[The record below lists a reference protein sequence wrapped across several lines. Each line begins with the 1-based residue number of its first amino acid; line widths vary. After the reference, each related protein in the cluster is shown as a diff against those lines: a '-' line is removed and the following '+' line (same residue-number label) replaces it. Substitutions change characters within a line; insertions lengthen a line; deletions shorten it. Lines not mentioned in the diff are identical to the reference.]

1 MFGRSASKNKTMIAL
16 FSLIVS
22 VILVITKVT
31 IAIITNSIGVFSE
44 ALNNGLD
51 LVTVLIAFL
60 AIRMSLRPADKDH
73 TYGHG
78 KYENLSAAVE
88 LIIISLLSLFIIYRS
103 IQRII
108 YRDFQLY
115 INNYIF
121 IVLVVSVLLNIIRVY
136 FVGRAAKTHRSPVF
150 EAEFLNYMTDIAS
163 SVVIIAGL
171 LFARSGFLLADPI
184 ASIIVSV
191 AVLIFALRLSVKVFR
206 NLLDYI
212 PAEIT
217 DRIFKLSKSF
227 KEVKSINELRIHEVG
242 NIKFINLN
250 INLEKN
256 LYLSQVEKIKERFKE
271 KIENDNPGC
280 RIILETKTAYG
291 KNDVYSKVKEII
303 LDHKNIKDIH
313 NINIYQVE
321 DQIDLSVHIL
331 LIKGLDLI
339 KTEKLTKKVEN
350 ELKNEIISL
359 RSIYIHIEEAN
370 IKQSWKDITADSKSL
385 INRIKK
391 EVKEY
396 AVPSTCHHFTILKK
410 DNNYNIAFHCR
421 LEKDLKVGQA
431 HSVVTMIEDII
442 RKKFKNIEEISIHVE
457 PNKEWLK

>member
-1 MFGRSASKNKTMIAL
+1 MFGKLARNNKTMVAL

-22 VILVITKVT
+22 VILVITKVI

-60 AIRMSLRPADKDH
+60 AIRMSLKPPDKDH

-108 YRDFQLY
+108 YRDFQLN

-121 IVLVVSVLLNIIRVY
+121 IVLIISVILNIIRVY
-136 FVGRAAKTHRSPVF
+136 FVGRAAKTHRSSVF
-150 EAEFLNYMTDIAS
+150 EAEFLNYTTDIVS
-163 SVVIIAGL
+163 SIVIIAGL
-171 LFARSGFLLADPI
+171 LFSKSGFLLADPI
-184 ASIIVSV
+184 ASIIVSI
-191 AVLIFALRLSVKVFR
+191 AVLIFGLRLSIKVFR

-212 PAEIT
+212 PVETT
-217 DRIFKLSKSF
+217 DRIIKSSKSF
-227 KEVKSINELRIHEVG
+227 KEIKSINELRIHEVG

-256 LYLSQVEKIKERFKE
+256 LYLSQVEKIKERFKQ
-271 KIENDNPGC
+271 KIEKDNPGC
-280 RIILETKTAYG
+280 RIILETKTDYN
-291 KNDVYSKVKEII
+291 KDDIYSKIKEII
-303 LDHKNIKDIH
+303 LNYKNIKDIH
-313 NINIYQVE
+313 NINIYQVK
-321 DQIDLSVHIL
+321 DQIDISVHVQL
-331 LIKGLDLI
+331 VKELDLSE
-339 KTEKLTKKVEN
+339 TERLTKKVEN
-350 ELKNEIISL
+350 ELKNEIILL

-370 IKQSWKDITADSKSL
+370 SRQSWKDITSSSKPF

-396 AVPSTCHHFTILKK
+396 AAPSTCHNFTILKK
-410 DNNYNIAFHCR
+410 DNKYNIAFHCR
-421 LEKDLKVGQA
+421 LEKDMKVDQA
-431 HSVVTMIEDII
+431 HSVITMLEDII

-457 PNKEWLK
+457 PDKR

>member
-1 MFGRSASKNKTMIAL
+1 MLKKSIINNKTIVAL

-22 VILVITKVT
+22 VILVITKVI
-31 IAIITNSIGVFSE
+31 IAVITNSMGVFSE

-60 AIRMSLRPADKDH
+60 AIRMSLRPPDKDH

-103 IQRII
+103 VHRII
-108 YRDFQLY
+108 YRDFQLN
-115 INNYIF
+115 INNYVF
-121 IVLVVSVLLNIIRVY
+121 IVLIISVFLNIIRVY
-136 FVGRAAKTHRSPVF
+136 FVGRAAKIHRSSVF

-163 SVVIIAGL
+163 SVIIIAGL
-171 LFARSGFLLADPI
+171 AFSRSGFLLADPI
-184 ASIIVSV
+184 ASIVVSI
-191 AVLIFALRLSVKVFR
+191 AVLVFGLRLSIKVFR

-217 DRIFKLSKSF
+217 DRIIKSSKYF
-227 KEVKSINELRIHEVG
+227 KEIKSINELRIHEVG

-271 KIENDNPGC
+271 KIEKDNPDC
-280 RIILETKTAYG
+280 RIILETKTDFD
-291 KNDVYSKVKEII
+291 KDDIYSKVKEII
-303 LDHKNIKDIH
+303 LNYKNIKDIH

-321 DQIDLSVHIL
+321 DQVDLSVHIL
-331 LIKGLDLI
+331 LIKDFDLS

-370 IKQSWKDITADSKSL
+370 IKESWKDITPGSESF
-385 INRIKK
+385 INQIKK
-391 EVKEY
+391 EIKQC
-396 AVPSTCHHFTILKK
+396 AVPSTCHNFTILKK
-410 DNNYNIAFHCR
+410 DKNYNIAFHCR

-431 HSVVTMIEDII
+431 HSIITRMEDII
-442 RKKFKNIEEISIHVE
+442 RKKFSYIEEISIHVE
-457 PNKEWLK
+457 PDKK

>member
-1 MFGRSASKNKTMIAL
+1 MLGKLARNNKTMVAL

-22 VILVITKVT
+22 VILVITKVI

-60 AIRMSLRPADKDH
+60 AIRMSLKPPDKDH

-78 KYENLSAAVE
+78 KYENLSAAAE

-108 YRDFQLY
+108 YRDFQLN

-121 IVLVVSVLLNIIRVY
+121 IVLIISVILNNIRVY
-136 FVGRAAKTHRSPVF
+136 FVGRAAKKHRSSVF
-150 EAEFLNYMTDIAS
+150 EAEFLNYATDIAS

-171 LFARSGFLLADPI
+171 LFSKSGFLLADPI
-184 ASIIVSV
+184 ASIVVSV
-191 AVLIFALRLSVKVFR
+191 AVLVFGLRLSIKVFR

-212 PAEIT
+212 PVETT
-217 DRIFKLSKSF
+217 DKIIKSSKSF
-227 KEVKSINELRIHEVG
+227 KEIKSINELRIHEVG

-250 INLEKN
+250 VNLEKN
-256 LYLSQVEKIKERFKE
+256 LYLSQVEKIKERFKQ
-271 KIENDNPGC
+271 KIEKDNPGC
-280 RIILETKTAYG
+280 RIILETKTDYN
-291 KNDVYSKVKEII
+291 KDDIYSKIKEII
-303 LDHKNIKDIH
+303 LNHKNIKDIH

-321 DQIDLSVHIL
+321 DQIDISVHVQL
-331 LIKGLDLI
+331 VKELDLSE
-339 KTEKLTKKVEN
+339 TERLTKKVEN
-350 ELKNEIISL
+350 KLKNEIILL

-370 IKQSWKDITADSKSL
+370 IRQSWKDITIDSKPF
-385 INRIKK
+385 IDRIKK
-391 EVKEY
+391 EIKEY
-396 AVPSTCHHFTILKK
+396 AVPSTCHNFTILKK
-410 DNNYNIAFHCR
+410 DNYYNIAFHCR
-421 LEKDLKVGQA
+421 LEKDMKVDQA
-431 HSVVTMIEDII
+431 HSVITAIEDII

-457 PNKEWLK
+457 PDKK

>member
-1 MFGRSASKNKTMIAL
+1 MFGKPAINNKTMVAL

-22 VILVITKVT
+22 VVLVITKVV

-60 AIRMSLRPADKDH
+60 AIRMSLKPADKDH

-108 YRDFQLY
+108 YRDFQLN

-121 IVLVVSVLLNIIRVY
+121 IVLIISVILNIIRVY
-136 FVGRAAKTHRSPVF
+136 FVGRAAKTHRSSVF
-150 EAEFLNYMTDIAS
+150 EAEFLNYATDIAS
-163 SVVIIAGL
+163 SIVIIAGL
-171 LFARSGFLLADPI
+171 LFSRSGFLLADPI
-184 ASIIVSV
+184 ASIVVSI
-191 AVLIFALRLSVKVFR
+191 AVLIFGLRLSIKVFR

-212 PAEIT
+212 PVEVT
-217 DRIFKLSKSF
+217 DKIIKSSNSF
-227 KEVKSINELRIHEVG
+227 KEIKSISELRIHEVG

-256 LYLSQVEKIKERFKE
+256 IYLSQVEKIKEKFKQ
-271 KIENDNPGC
+271 KIEKDNPGC
-280 RIILETKTAYG
+280 RIILETKTDYN
-291 KNDVYSKVKEII
+291 KNDIYSKIKEII
-303 LDHKNIKDIH
+303 LNHKNIKDIH

-321 DQIDLSVHIL
+321 DQIDISVHVQL
-331 LIKGLDLI
+331 VKELDLS
-339 KTEKLTKKVEN
+339 KTERLTKKVEN
-350 ELKNEIISL
+350 ELKNEIILL

-370 IKQSWKDITADSKSL
+370 IRQSWKDVTASSKSF

-396 AVPSTCHHFTILKK
+396 AAPSTCHNFTILKK

-421 LEKDLKVGQA
+421 LEKDLKVNQA
-431 HSVVTMIEDII
+431 HSVTTNVEDII

-457 PNKEWLK
+457 PEKK

>member
-1 MFGRSASKNKTMIAL
+1 MFGKLARSNKTMVAL

-60 AIRMSLRPADKDH
+60 AIRMSLKPPDKDH

-108 YRDFQLY
+108 YRDFQLN

-121 IVLVVSVLLNIIRVY
+121 IVLIISVILNIIRVY
-136 FVGRAAKTHRSPVF
+136 FVGRAAKTHRSSVF
-150 EAEFLNYMTDIAS
+150 EAEFLNYTTDIVS
-163 SVVIIAGL
+163 SIVIIAGL
-171 LFARSGFLLADPI
+171 LFSKSGFLLADPI
-184 ASIIVSV
+184 ASIIVSI
-191 AVLIFALRLSVKVFR
+191 AVLIFGLRLSIKVFR

-212 PAEIT
+212 PVETT
-217 DRIFKLSKSF
+217 DRIIKSSKSF
-227 KEVKSINELRIHEVG
+227 KEIKSINELRIHEVG

-256 LYLSQVEKIKERFKE
+256 LYLSQVEKIKERFKQ
-271 KIENDNPGC
+271 KIEKDNPGC
-280 RIILETKTAYG
+280 RIILETKTDYN
-291 KNDVYSKVKEII
+291 KDDIYSKIKEII
-303 LDHKNIKDIH
+303 LNYKNIKDIH
-313 NINIYQVE
+313 NINIYQVK
-321 DQIDLSVHIL
+321 DQIDISVHVQL
-331 LIKGLDLI
+331 VKELDLS
-339 KTEKLTKKVEN
+339 KTERLTKKVEN
-350 ELKNEIISL
+350 ELKNEIILL

-370 IKQSWKDITADSKSL
+370 SRQSWKDITSSSKPF

-396 AVPSTCHHFTILKK
+396 AAPSTCHNFTILKK
-410 DNNYNIAFHCR
+410 NNKYNIAFHCR
-421 LEKDLKVGQA
+421 LEKDMKVDQA
-431 HSVVTMIEDII
+431 HSVITMLEDII

-457 PNKEWLK
+457 PDKR

>member
-1 MFGRSASKNKTMIAL
+1 MFGKPAINNKTMVAL

-22 VILVITKVT
+22 VVLVITKVV

-60 AIRMSLRPADKDH
+60 AIRMSLKPADKDH

-108 YRDFQLY
+108 YRDFQLN

-121 IVLVVSVLLNIIRVY
+121 IVLIISVILNIIRVY
-136 FVGRAAKTHRSPVF
+136 FVGRAAKTHRSSVF
-150 EAEFLNYMTDIAS
+150 EAEFLNYATDIAS
-163 SVVIIAGL
+163 SIVIIAGL
-171 LFARSGFLLADPI
+171 FFSRSGFLLADPI
-184 ASIIVSV
+184 ASIVVSI
-191 AVLIFALRLSVKVFR
+191 AVLAFGVRLSIKVFR

-212 PAEIT
+212 PVEIT
-217 DRIFKLSKSF
+217 DKIINSSKSF
-227 KEVKSINELRIHEVG
+227 KEIKSINELRIHEVG

-256 LYLSQVEKIKERFKE
+256 IYLSQVEKIKERFKQ
-271 KIENDNPGC
+271 KIEKDNPGC
-280 RIILETKTAYG
+280 RIILETKTDYN
-291 KNDVYSKVKEII
+291 KDDIYSKIKEII
-303 LDHKNIKDIH
+303 LNHKNIKDIH

-321 DQIDLSVHIL
+321 DQIDISVHVQL
-331 LIKGLDLI
+331 VKELDLS
-339 KTEKLTKKVEN
+339 KTERLTKKVEI
-350 ELKNEIISL
+350 ELKNEIILL

-370 IKQSWKDITADSKSL
+370 TRQTWKDVTSSSKSF

-391 EVKEY
+391 EIKEY
-396 AVPSTCHHFTILKK
+396 AVPSTCHNFTILKK

-421 LEKDLKVGQA
+421 LEKDLKVDQA
-431 HSVVTMIEDII
+431 HSVATIIENII
-442 RKKFKNIEEISIHVE
+442 RKKFKNTEEIAIHVE
-457 PNKEWLK
+457 PNKK

>member
-1 MFGRSASKNKTMIAL
+1 MSGKSARNNKTMVAL

-22 VILVITKVT
+22 VILVVTKVI
-31 IAIITNSIGVFSE
+31 IAILTNSIGVFSE

-60 AIRMSLRPADKDH
+60 AIRMSLKPADKDH

-108 YRDFQLY
+108 YRDFQLN
-115 INNYIF
+115 IHNYIF
-121 IVLVVSVLLNIIRVY
+121 IILIISVILNIIRVY
-136 FVGRAAKTHRSPVF
+136 FVGRAAKIHRSSVF
-150 EAEFLNYMTDIAS
+150 EAEFLNYATDIAS

-171 LFARSGFLLADPI
+171 FFSKSGFLLADPI
-184 ASIIVSV
+184 ASIVVSI
-191 AVLIFALRLSVKVFR
+191 AVLIFGLKLSVKVFR

-217 DRIFKLSKSF
+217 DKIIKSSKTF
-227 KEVKSINELRIHEVG
+227 KEIKSINELRIHEVG

-256 LYLSQVEKIKERFKE
+256 LYLSQVEKIKERFKQ
-271 KIENDNPGC
+271 KIENGNPGC
-280 RIILETKTAYG
+280 RIILETKADYN
-291 KNDVYSKVKEII
+291 KDDIYSKIKEII
-303 LDHKNIKDIH
+303 LNHKNVKDIH
-313 NINIYQVE
+313 NINIYQVDDRIDASVHVQLIKE
-321 DQIDLSVHIL
+321 LDLS
-331 LIKGLDLI
+331 
-339 KTEKLTKKVEN
+339 KTERLTKKVEN
-350 ELKNEIISL
+350 ELKNEIVLL

-370 IKQSWKDITADSKSL
+370 IKESWKDITIDSKSF
-385 INRIKK
+385 IDRIKK

-396 AVPSTCHHFTILKK
+396 AVPSTCHNFTILKK

-421 LEKDLKVGQA
+421 LEKNLKVDQA
-431 HSVVTMIEDII
+431 HSVTTILEDII

-457 PNKEWLK
+457 PDKR

>member
-1 MFGRSASKNKTMIAL
+1 MFGKSARNNKTMVAL

-22 VILVITKVT
+22 VILVVTKVI

-60 AIRMSLRPADKDH
+60 AIRMSLKPADKDH

-108 YRDFQLY
+108 YRDFQLN

-121 IVLVVSVLLNIIRVY
+121 IVLIISVILNIIRVY
-136 FVGRAAKTHRSPVF
+136 FVGRAAKTHRSSVF
-150 EAEFLNYMTDIAS
+150 EVEFLNYATDIAS
-163 SVVIIAGL
+163 SIVIIAGL
-171 LFARSGFLLADPI
+171 LFSRSGFLLADPI
-184 ASIIVSV
+184 ASIVVSI
-191 AVLIFALRLSVKVFR
+191 AVLVFGLRLSIKVFR

-212 PAEIT
+212 PVEIT
-217 DRIFKLSKSF
+217 DKIIKSSKSF
-227 KEVKSINELRIHEVG
+227 KEIKSINELRIHEVG

-256 LYLSQVEKIKERFKE
+256 IYLSQVEKIKERFKQ
-271 KIENDNPGC
+271 KIEKDNPGC
-280 RIILETKTAYG
+280 RIILETKTDYN
-291 KNDVYSKVKEII
+291 KDDIYSKIKEII
-303 LDHKNIKDIH
+303 LNHKNIKDIH

-321 DQIDLSVHIL
+321 DQIDISVHVQL
-331 LIKGLDLI
+331 VKELDLS
-339 KTEKLTKKVEN
+339 KTERLTKKVEI
-350 ELKNEIISL
+350 ELKNEIILL

-370 IKQSWKDITADSKSL
+370 IRQSWKDVTDSSKSF

-396 AVPSTCHHFTILKK
+396 TVPSTCHNFTILKK
-410 DNNYNIAFHCR
+410 DNNYSIAFHCR
-421 LEKDLKVGQA
+421 LEKDLKVDQA
-431 HSVVTMIEDII
+431 HSVATIIENII

-457 PNKEWLK
+457 PDKK

>member
-1 MFGRSASKNKTMIAL
+1 MIEKSVKNSKTMVAL

-22 VILVITKVT
+22 VVLVITKVI
-31 IAIITNSIGVFSE
+31 IAVITNSIGVFSE

-60 AIRMSLRPADKDH
+60 AIRISLRPADKEH

-78 KYENLSAAVE
+78 KYENLSAALE
-88 LIIISLLSLFIIYRS
+88 LIIISFLSLFIIYRS

-121 IVLVVSVLLNIIRVY
+121 IVLIVSVILNIIRVY
-136 FVGRAAKTHRSPVF
+136 FVGRAAKIHRSSVF

-163 SVVIIAGL
+163 SILIIAGL
-171 LFARSGFLLADPI
+171 FFSRSGFLLADPI

-191 AVLIFALRLSVKVFR
+191 AVLVFGMRLSIKVFR

-217 DRIFKLSKSF
+217 DKIFDISKSF
-227 KEVKSINELRIHEVG
+227 KEIKSINELRIHEVG
-242 NIKFINLN
+242 NIKFINLD
-250 INLEKN
+250 ISLEKN
-256 LYLSQVEKIKERFKE
+256 LYLSQAEKIKERFKE
-271 KIENDNPGC
+271 KVEKDNPGC
-280 RIILETKTAYG
+280 RIILETKTDYG
-291 KNDVYSKVKEII
+291 KDDIYSKVKAII
-303 LDHKNIKDIH
+303 LNHKNIKDIH
-313 NINIYQVE
+313 NINIYQVG
-321 DQIDLSVHIL
+321 DQIDISLHIQ
-331 LIKGLDLI
+331 LIKNLDLV
-339 KTEKLTKKVEN
+339 KTEKLTKKVES

-370 IKQSWKDITADSKSL
+370 IKESWKDITAGSESF
-385 INRIKK
+385 INRIK
-391 EVKEY
+391 EEIKEY
-396 AVPSTCHHFTILKK
+396 AAPSTCHNFTILKR

-421 LEKDLKVGQA
+421 LEKDLNVGQA
-431 HSVVTMIEDII
+431 HSVITIIENII
-442 RKKFKNIEEISIHVE
+442 RKKFKNIDQISIHVE
-457 PNKEWLK
+457 PNKE

>member
-1 MFGRSASKNKTMIAL
+1 MFGKLARNNKTMVAL

-60 AIRMSLRPADKDH
+60 AIRMSLKPPDKDH

-108 YRDFQLY
+108 YRDFQLN

-121 IVLVVSVLLNIIRVY
+121 IVLIISVILNIIRVY
-136 FVGRAAKTHRSPVF
+136 FVGRAAKTHRSSVF
-150 EAEFLNYMTDIAS
+150 EAEFLNYTTDIVS
-163 SVVIIAGL
+163 SIVIIAGL
-171 LFARSGFLLADPI
+171 LFSKSGFLLADPI
-184 ASIIVSV
+184 ASIIVSI
-191 AVLIFALRLSVKVFR
+191 AVLIFGLRLSIKVFR

-212 PAEIT
+212 PVET
-217 DRIFKLSKSF
+217 TNRIIKSSKSF
-227 KEVKSINELRIHEVG
+227 KEIKSINELRIHEVG

-256 LYLSQVEKIKERFKE
+256 LYLSQVEKIKERFKQ
-271 KIENDNPGC
+271 KIEKDNPGC
-280 RIILETKTAYG
+280 RIILETKTDYN
-291 KNDVYSKVKEII
+291 KDDIYSKIKEII
-303 LDHKNIKDIH
+303 LNYKNIKDIH
-313 NINIYQVE
+313 NINIYQVK
-321 DQIDLSVHIL
+321 DQIDISVHVQL
-331 LIKGLDLI
+331 VKELDLSE
-339 KTEKLTKKVEN
+339 TERLTKKVEN
-350 ELKNEIISL
+350 ELKNEIILL

-370 IKQSWKDITADSKSL
+370 SRQSWKDVTSSSKPF

-396 AVPSTCHHFTILKK
+396 AAPSTCHNFTILKK
-410 DNNYNIAFHCR
+410 DNKYNIAFHCR
-421 LEKDLKVGQA
+421 LEKDMKVDQA
-431 HSVVTMIEDII
+431 HSVITMLEDII

-457 PNKEWLK
+457 PDKR

>member
-1 MFGRSASKNKTMIAL
+1 
-16 FSLIVS
+16 
-22 VILVITKVT
+22 VT

-60 AIRMSLRPADKDH
+60 AIRMSLKPPDKDH

-108 YRDFQLY
+108 YKDFQLN
-115 INNYIF
+115 INNYVF
-121 IVLVVSVLLNIIRVY
+121 IVLIISVILNIIRVY
-136 FVGRAAKTHRSPVF
+136 FVGRAAKTHRSSVF
-150 EAEFLNYMTDIAS
+150 EAEFLNYTTDIVS
-163 SVVIIAGL
+163 SIVIIAGL
-171 LFARSGFLLADPI
+171 LFSKSGFLLADPI
-184 ASIIVSV
+184 ASIIVSI
-191 AVLIFALRLSVKVFR
+191 AVLIFGLRLSIKVFR

-212 PAEIT
+212 PVET
-217 DRIFKLSKSF
+217 TNRIIKSSKSF
-227 KEVKSINELRIHEVG
+227 KEIKSINELRIHEVG

-256 LYLSQVEKIKERFKE
+256 LYLSQVEKIKERFKQ
-271 KIENDNPGC
+271 KIEKDNPGC
-280 RIILETKTAYG
+280 RIILETKTDYN
-291 KNDVYSKVKEII
+291 KDDIYSKIKEII
-303 LDHKNIKDIH
+303 LNYKNIKDIH
-313 NINIYQVE
+313 NINIYQVK
-321 DQIDLSVHIL
+321 DQIDISVHVQL
-331 LIKGLDLI
+331 VKELDLN
-339 KTEKLTKKVEN
+339 KTERLTKKVEN
-350 ELKNEIISL
+350 ELKNEIILL

-370 IKQSWKDITADSKSL
+370 SRQSWKDITSSSKPF

-396 AVPSTCHHFTILKK
+396 AVPSTCHNFTILKK

-421 LEKDLKVGQA
+421 LEKDLKVDQA
-431 HSVVTMIEDII
+431 HSVITILEDII

-457 PNKEWLK
+457 PDKR